1 MELKDHEFLLL
12 RNFISEHF
20 GVYFSDDKRW
30 MLESKL
36 TRIIPVEFKSFL
48 EYYQHL
54 MQKFF
59 VQQSF
64 LEKEIIDLIQAITN
78 HETYF
83 FRENGGLSALREIFS
98 QNATKPMRILSAGC
112 STGEEVYTVAMMLRD
127 AGIPV
132 FGSGVIGIDLD
143 AEVIKKGSEGI
154 YGTNA
159 FRGVEDRKLY
169 NSIKRYFDI
178 TEGPNPV
185 YKVRDDLKK
194 VVMFQQANL
203 VDPTSLELLGMFDV
217 ILCRNVLIYFNET
230 ERTRTFVNLSKLLKP
245 GGYLFLGHS
254 ETLQNTN
261 HELRPVDIAGHLLYQ
276 KIKEREESES
286 NIPGLCYAR

>member
-36 TRIIPVEFKSFL
+36 ARIIPIEFQSFL

-64 LEKEIIDLIQAITN
+64 LEKEIIDLIRAITN

-83 FRENGGLSALREIFS
+83 FRENGGLYALREIIS
-98 QNATKPMRILSAGC
+98 KDTTKPVRVLSAGC
-112 STGEEVYTVAMMLRD
+112 STGEEVYTVAMLLRD

-143 AEVIKKGSEGI
+143 VEVIRKSSEGV
-154 YGTNA
+154 YRTHA
-159 FRGVEDRKLY
+159 FRGVEDRVFY
-169 NSIKRYFDI
+169 NSVKRYFDI
-178 TEGPNPV
+178 TEEPNPV
-185 YKVRDDLKK
+185 YRVKDDLKK
-194 VVMFQQANL
+194 IVIFQQANL
-203 VDPTSLELLGMFDV
+203 VDKASLELLGMFDI

-230 ERTRTFVNLSKLLKP
+230 ERARTFENLSKLLKP
-245 GGYLFLGHS
+245 NGYLFLGHS
-254 ETLQNTN
+254 ETLQDTD
-261 HELRPVDIAGHLLYQ
+261 HGLQPVEIAGHLLYQ
-276 KIKEREESES
+276 K
-286 NIPGLCYAR
+286 GFL